1 MQSSASSYDILQGQK
16 RTFNANAR
24 ETISVNSGY
33 VNEDFS
39 SNIKQLLMSERVL
52 VDNKPAICKTKSLE
66 LMKNINNH
74 MINYSLE
81 FEFAYNS
88 INNVI

>member
-1 MQSSASSYDILQGQK
+1 MQSSSNYDVLQGQK
-16 RTFNANAR
+16 RSFNTNGM

-39 SNIKQLLMSERVL
+39 SNIKQLLMSERIL
-52 VDNKPAICKTKSLE
+52 IDNKPAVCKTKSLE

>member
-1 MQSSASSYDILQGQK
+1 
-16 RTFNANAR
+16 
-24 ETISVNSGY
+24 
-33 VNEDFS
+33 
-39 SNIKQLLMSERVL
+39 MSERVL

-81 FEFAYNS
+81 FELAYNT
-88 INNVI
+88 INAVI